1 MKELLEVGVH
11 FGHQTKKWNPKMKK
25 YIHTDKGGIYIIDLQ
40 KTLELLIEAYEYI
53 RGAVSE
59 GAVVLFVGTK
69 KQTQDII
76 ESYAQDCG
84 MPYVKNRWLG
94 GTLTNFET
102 ISRRTRRIDEIEEME
117 KSGIFEKLPKK
128 EVLGIKKEY
137 EKLLFNIGGIRNM
150 RNLPDILYVIDPN
163 KEIIAV
169 REAIK
174 LKIPIVAI
182 TDTNCD
188 PDLIDFVIPGNDDAI
203 RSCNLLTSVICDAVK
218 KGKEELVKLE
228 KTPEKEKELE
238 ERKKPEEKKPVV
250 KEAAEKKPEEKKA
263 GVKKTGPKKAE
274 SKKAEVKK
282 SESKK
287 VESKESEVK
296 KTESKKVESK
306 ESEVKKGEKKK
317 PAVKKTKAKKP
328 AEKKPGA
335 KKTSD
340 KKDKSVSKDI

>member
-1 MKELLEVGVH
+1 LSIVTMRELLEVGVH

-25 YIHTDKGGIYIIDLQ
+25 YIYTDKDGIYIIDLQ
-40 KTLELLIEAYEYI
+40 KTLKLLLEAYEYI

-76 ESYAQDCG
+76 ESYALDCE

-102 ISRRTRRIDEIEEME
+102 ISKRTRRIDEIEEME

-169 REAIK
+169 REARK
-174 LKIPIVAI
+174 LNIPIVAI

-188 PDLIDFVIPGNDDAI
+188 PDFIDFVIPGNDDAI
-203 RSCNLLTSVICDAVK
+203 RSCNLLTSVICEAVK
-218 KGKEELVKLE
+218 KGKGEMVKLE
-228 KTPEKEKELE
+228 KAVEEEKKPEK
-238 ERKKPEEKKPVV
+238 KKPEEKEPV
-250 KEAAEKKPEEKKA
+250 KEEAKEEKAEKKEPEE
-263 GVKKTGPKKAE
+263 E
-274 SKKAEVKK
+274 KAEVKK
-282 SESKK
+282 VVKK
-287 VESKESEVK
+287 AGDKKTEVK
-296 KTESKKVESK
+296 KA
-306 ESEVKKGEKKK
+306 EKKK
-317 PAVKKTKAKKP
+317 PIVKRLKVKKTT
-328 AEKKPGA
+328 EKKPKA

-340 KKDKSVSKDI
+340 KKTKSTSKDIKK

>member
-25 YIHTDKGGIYIIDLQ
+25 YIHTDKDGIYIIDLQ
-40 KTLELLIEAYEYI
+40 KTIELLLEAYEYV

-76 ESYAQDCG
+76 ESYAQDCE

-102 ISRRTRRIDEIEEME
+102 ISRRTKRIDEIEEME

-174 LKIPIVAI
+174 LNIPIVAI

-228 KTPEKEKELE
+228 KTAERQKELE
-238 ERKKPEEKKPVV
+238 KKKPEEKGPVR
-250 KEAAEKKPEEKKA
+250 KEAAEKKAEEKKPEEKKA
-263 GVKKTGPKKAE
+263 EIKKTEPKKAEIKKTEPKKAEIKKTEPKKVE

-282 SESKK
+282 E
-287 VESKESEVK
+287 
-296 KTESKKVESK
+296 
-306 ESEVKKGEKKK
+306 EKKR
-317 PAVKKTKAKKP
+317 PEVKKTKAKKHV
-328 AEKKPGA
+328 EKKPGV

-340 KKDKSVSKDI
+340 KKAKSASKDIKE

>member
-1 MKELLEVGVH
+1 MKQLLEVGVH

-25 YIHTDKGGIYIIDLQ
+25 YIHTDKDGIYIIDLQ
-40 KTLELLIEAYEYI
+40 KTLELLLEAYEYV
-53 RGAVSE
+53 REAVSE

-76 ESYAQDCG
+76 ESYAQDCE

-102 ISRRTRRIDEIEEME
+102 ISRRTKRIDEIEEME

-137 EKLLFNIGGIRNM
+137 GKLLFNIGGIRNM
-150 RNLPDILYVIDPN
+150 MSLPEILYVIDPN

-174 LKIPIVAI
+174 LNIPIVAI

-203 RSCNLLTSVICDAVK
+203 RSCDLLTSVICDAVK
-218 KGKEELVKLE
+218 KGKEERVKLE
-228 KTPEKEKELE
+228 KVAEEK
-238 ERKKPEEKKPVV
+238 KKPEEEEKRPVEKKPVEEKAEEKKPV
-250 KEAAEKKPEEKKA
+250 EERAEEKKPVEERAEEEKVEAKKAEEKKAEEKEPEEKKSE
-263 GVKKTGPKKAE
+263 GKKTEAKKAE
-274 SKKAEVKK
+274 E
-282 SESKK
+282 
-287 VESKESEVK
+287 
-296 KTESKKVESK
+296 
-306 ESEVKKGEKKK
+306 KK
-317 PAVKKTKAKKP
+317 PAVKKPKAKKSG
-328 AEKKPGA
+328 EKKN
-335 KKTSD
+335 
-340 KKDKSVSKDI
+340 KSASKDTKRNKA

>member
-1 MKELLEVGVH
+1 MKQLLEVGVH

-25 YIHTDKGGIYIIDLQ
+25 YIHTDKDGIYIIDLQ
-40 KTLELLIEAYEYI
+40 KTLELLLEAYEYV

-76 ESYAQDCG
+76 ESYAQDCE

-102 ISRRTRRIDEIEEME
+102 ISRRTKRIDEIEEME

-137 EKLLFNIGGIRNM
+137 GKLLFNIGGIRNM
-150 RNLPDILYVIDPN
+150 MSLPEILYVIDPN

-174 LKIPIVAI
+174 LNIPIVAI

-203 RSCNLLTSVICDAVK
+203 RSCDLLTSVICDAVK
-218 KGKEELVKLE
+218 KGKEERVKLE
-228 KTPEKEKELE
+228 KVAEEKKKPEEEEK
-238 ERKKPEEKKPVV
+238 RPEEKKPVEE
-250 KEAAEKKPEEKKA
+250 KAEEKKPVEEKAEEEKVEAKKAEEKKAEEKEPEEKKSE
-263 GVKKTGPKKAE
+263 GKKTEAKKAE
-274 SKKAEVKK
+274 E
-282 SESKK
+282 
-287 VESKESEVK
+287 
-296 KTESKKVESK
+296 
-306 ESEVKKGEKKK
+306 KK
-317 PAVKKTKAKKP
+317 PAVKKPKAKKSG
-328 AEKKPGA
+328 EKKN
-335 KKTSD
+335 
-340 KKDKSVSKDI
+340 KSTSKDTKRNKA

>member
-1 MKELLEVGVH
+1 
-11 FGHQTKKWNPKMKK
+11 MKK
-25 YIHTDKGGIYIIDLQ
+25 YIHTDKDGIYIIDLQ
-40 KTLELLIEAYEYI
+40 KTLELLLEAYEYV

-76 ESYAQDCG
+76 ESYAQDCE

-102 ISRRTRRIDEIEEME
+102 ISRRTKRIDEIEEME

-150 RNLPDILYVIDPN
+150 RSLPDILYVIDPN

-174 LKIPIVAI
+174 LNIPIVAI

-203 RSCNLLTSVICDAVK
+203 RSCDLLTSAICDAVK
-218 KGKEELVKLE
+218 KGKEERVKLE
-228 KTPEKEKELE
+228 KVAEEKKKPEEEEK
-238 ERKKPEEKKPVV
+238 RPEEKKPVEEKV
-250 KEAAEKKPEEKKA
+250 EEKRPVEEKAVEEKVEAKKAEEKKAEKKEPEEKKSE
-263 GVKKTGPKKAE
+263 GKKTEAKKAE
-274 SKKAEVKK
+274 E
-282 SESKK
+282 
-287 VESKESEVK
+287 
-296 KTESKKVESK
+296 
-306 ESEVKKGEKKK
+306 KK
-317 PAVKKTKAKKP
+317 PAVKKPKAKKSG
-328 AEKKPGA
+328 EKK
-335 KKTSD
+335 T
-340 KKDKSVSKDI
+340 KSTSKDTKRNKA

>member
-1 MKELLEVGVH
+1 LSIVTMKQLLEVGVH

-25 YIHTDKGGIYIIDLQ
+25 YIHTDKDGIYIIDLQ
-40 KTLELLIEAYEYI
+40 KTLELLLEAYEYV

-76 ESYAQDCG
+76 ESYAQDCE

-102 ISRRTRRIDEIEEME
+102 ISRRTKRIDEIEEME

-150 RNLPDILYVIDPN
+150 RSLPDILYVIDPN

-174 LKIPIVAI
+174 LNIPIVAI

-203 RSCNLLTSVICDAVK
+203 RSCDLLTSAICDAVK
-218 KGKEELVKLE
+218 KGKEERVKLE
-228 KTPEKEKELE
+228 KVAEEKKKPVEEEKRPVEKKPVE
-238 ERKKPEEKKPVV
+238 EKAVEKKPVEEKAVEEKKAEKKEPEEKKSEG
-250 KEAAEKKPEEKKA
+250 KKTEAKKAEEKKPT
-263 GVKKTGPKKAE
+263 VKKPKA
-274 SKKAEVKK
+274 KK
-282 SESKK
+282 SGE
-287 VESKESEVK
+287 K
-296 KTESKKVESK
+296 KTES
-306 ESEVKKGEKKK
+306 
-317 PAVKKTKAKKP
+317 T
-328 AEKKPGA
+328 
-335 KKTSD
+335 
-340 KKDKSVSKDI
+340 SKDTKRNKA